1 MSLNLCDFCGHP
13 HRGAILCPVSGCDC
27 NLEPLIMME
36 DKMFKKIWK
45 KIKEFFK
52 RLMFWNR

>member
-1 MSLNLCDFCGHP
+1 
-13 HRGAILCPVSGCDC
+13 
-27 NLEPLIMME
+27 MME